1 VATLARRRTG
11 EPARQRDWWLRALLV
26 LQSPRTVFAALRD
39 DSDEGAEARQE
50 PLVAVVF
57 LAGIAG
63 ILATSVAGRLLDEAD
78 FDRLLLAVWAVV
90 AGGLHGIVLYF
101 AVGALVYACSYAAGS
116 AGSYRRA
123 RHLLGFAVVPV
134 ALSLLLWPPRIAL
147 YGEDVFRRGGSD
159 DGAGDAVF
167 EVLFAL
173 FVGWSVVLLA
183 VGIRTVHSWP
193 WARSLAAAALPAALP
208 ALALARAYG
217 LV

>member
-1 VATLARRRTG
+1 VATLARRGTG
-11 EPARQRDWWLRALLV
+11 EPRQRDWWLRTLLV

-39 DSDEGAEARQE
+39 DSDEAAEARQE
-50 PLVAVVF
+50 PLVAILF

-63 ILATSVAGRLLDEAD
+63 ILTTSVAGRLLDEAD
-78 FDRLLLAVWAVV
+78 FDRLLLALWAVV
-90 AGGLHGIVLYF
+90 AGGLHGFVLYF
-101 AVGALVYACSYAAGS
+101 VLGALVYACAYAAGS

-123 RHLLGFAVVPV
+123 RHLLGFAAVPI
-134 ALSLLLWPPRIAL
+134 ALSLALWPARIAL

-173 FVGWSVVLLA
+173 LVGWSIVLL
-183 VGIRTVHSWP
+183 VIGIRTVHSWAWP
-193 WARSLAAAALPAALP
+193 RSLAAAVPSAALP